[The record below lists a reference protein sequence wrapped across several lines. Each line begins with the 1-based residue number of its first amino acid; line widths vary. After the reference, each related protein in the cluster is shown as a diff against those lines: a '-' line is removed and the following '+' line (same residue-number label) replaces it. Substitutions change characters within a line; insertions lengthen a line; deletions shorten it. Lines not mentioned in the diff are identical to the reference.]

1 MLMVQVI
8 SASASV
14 LYKVAINDGMSV
26 SVLTAYRL
34 VFAVATTVPLA
45 LIFEMFLIGYYAFI

>member
-8 SASASV
+8 IASVSV
-14 LYKVAINDGMSV
+14 LYKVAINDGTSV

-34 VFAVATTVPLA
+34 IFAELPLFHS
-45 LIFEMFLIGYYAFI
+45 LSFLKGC